1 MYRGVLYYKTGH
13 IASEWGLSVN
23 QQRVLLG
30 GVPPSTY
37 HKWKGGTVGTLSY
50 DRGRYREPSP
60 AQRSARPPRRP
71 GKRAHAGLV
80 GIGERQRRSPS
91 SSPGLRN
98 PASAD
103 LARSASEN
111 RSFPSRGPP
120 SPDAP
125 LGRESPQARGACG
138 QPHAAAGSVSA
149 DYTGFLLL
157 PDALAHSSPRQSARP
172 AALLSLH

>member
-1 MYRGVLYYKTGH
+1 VSPAARAPTWSCEF
-13 IASEWGLSVN
+13 AS
-23 QQRVLLG
+23 RVRCEEAEAMA
-30 GVPPSTY
+30 
-37 HKWKGGTVGTLSY
+37 

-60 AQRSARPPRRP
+60 AQRSARPPRWP

-91 SSPGLRN
+91 SSRGLRN

-103 LARSASEN
+103 LARFSAWGSEVPGAHPRPPVRPASRSASEN

-138 QPHAAAGSVSA
+138 QPNASRRRRGLAGRRHVGPAS
-149 DYTGFLLL
+149 G
-157 PDALAHSSPRQSARP
+157 ARGRSDHDVD
-172 AALLSLH
+172 LRL